1 MKTSTSSAASS
12 SSSLG
17 ESLKSGF
24 AASVIVIEIIIGF
37 IVWKFVLGDPSHFV
51 GGDPLNHPLE
61 GDYFGIFYKG
71 GILVPL
77 AIGLLLMTLTFA
89 IERLITIG
97 RAKGKGNIK
106 SFVQRIRSLINAGNI
121 SQAMAECD
129 KQKGSVANVVKAGL
143 SKYTELV
150 NNNTIE
156 PEKKIAMVQKDIE
169 ETTSLEMPMLEKNLV
184 ILATIASIATLIG
197 LLGTVL
203 GMIKAFAGLAQAGA
217 PDSVGLANGIS
228 EALINTALGIGTSA
242 LAIIFYN
249 FFTSKIDELTYG
261 IDEAGYSIVQNF
273 TATQKGHH

>member
-1 MKTSTSSAASS
+1 MKTSNSS
-12 SSSLG
+12 SSSLSD
-17 ESLKSGF
+17 SLKSGF
-24 AASVIVIEIIIGF
+24 AASVIIIELVIGF
-37 IVWKFVLGDPSHFV
+37 LIWKFVLGDPSHFV
-51 GGDPLNHPLE
+51 GNDPLNHPLD

-77 AIGLLLMTLTFA
+77 AIGLLLMTFTFA
-89 IERLITIG
+89 IERVLTIS

-106 SFVQRIRSLINAGNI
+106 SFVQRIRSLVGGGNI
-121 SQAMAECD
+121 SQAIAECD

-143 SKYTELV
+143 VKYNELV
-150 NNNTIE
+150 NNNSLE
-156 PEKKIAMVQKDIE
+156 AEKKIAIIQKDIE

-242 LAIIFYN
+242 LAIVFYN
-249 FFTSKIDELTYG
+249 YFTSKIDELTYG

-273 TATQKGHH
+273 TASQKH